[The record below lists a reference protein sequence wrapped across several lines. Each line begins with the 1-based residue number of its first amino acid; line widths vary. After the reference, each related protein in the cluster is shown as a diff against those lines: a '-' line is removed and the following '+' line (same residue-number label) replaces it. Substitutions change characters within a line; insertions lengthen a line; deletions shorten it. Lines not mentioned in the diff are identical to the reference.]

1 MLKIKLIGLVL
12 LWSLC
17 AQLQAGNKDSTAA
30 KGWGLPAVGAGLGVL
45 SYHGNV
51 GNASQ
56 THVGSFTDIRPG
68 FHFNVRE
75 RLGPYVELSL
85 NGLFGRLSGNDYRS
99 DHLNFET
106 KLSQFGL
113 EAIFPFDNG
122 IILKKNWG
130 VVPYVS
136 IGLAYM
142 SYQPFT
148 DSLSK
153 DGSPYFYW
161 SDGSIRDRP
170 EGFPGSKKLSRDYVY
185 ETALSPAHSTLLIPL
200 GFGFTIKFTDH
211 IGSRIGMNYNYT
223 FSKNIDAA
231 PAATKNDSY
240 VYTYVEVH
248 YQFGKGKN
256 TEAEYDN
263 VDWTSI
269 DNADSDGD
277 GVIDLQDACPG
288 TPAGVKVDAKGCPLD
303 TDGDGVPDYLDKE
316 ANTKPGSKVDA
327 NGVKLDYK
335 KIAATQKQY
344 ASWDSLSLARS
355 RAFNEKPSLEK
366 LKEFERLWGTGP
378 EKTAKGSSTT
388 IPAEFQSLDKNGDG
402 RISVKEL
409 NNAIDSFFS
418 GENTLTVDQINK
430 LIDFF
435 FEQ

>member
-1 MLKIKLIGLVL
+1 MLKLKLVVL
-12 LWSLC
+12 ILFVSVWM
-17 AQLQAGNKDSTAA
+17 QAGNTDSSAS
-30 KGWGLPAVGAGLGVL
+30 KGWSFPAIGAGMGVL
-45 SYHGNV
+45 SYHGTV

-56 THVGSFTDIRPG
+56 THVGGFTDIRPG
-68 FHFNVRE
+68 FHFEVRE
-75 RLGPYVELSL
+75 RLGPLVELSL
-85 NGLFGRLSGNDYRS
+85 NGLFGRLSGNDYRT
-99 DHLNFET
+99 DHRNFET

-122 IILKKNWG
+122 IILKKSWG
-130 VVPYVS
+130 IVPYVS
-136 IGLAYM
+136 IGLGLI
-142 SYQPFT
+142 SYRPFT
-148 DSLSK
+148 DSLNK
-153 DGSPYFYW
+153 YGNPYYYW
-161 SDGSIRDRP
+161 SDGSIRDKP
-170 EGFPGSKKLSRDYVY
+170 EGFAGSKKLSRDYTY
-185 ETALSPAHSTLLIPL
+185 ETALAPAGSALLIPL
-200 GFGFTIKFTDH
+200 GFGFTIKFTEH
-211 IGSRIGMNYNYT
+211 IGSRIGMNYNYA
-223 FSKNIDAA
+223 FSKNIDGA
-231 PAATKNDSY
+231 PAASKNDSY
-240 VYTYVEVH
+240 VYTYVGIH

-256 TEAEYDN
+256 TEAEYDQ

-288 TPAGVKVDAKGCPLD
+288 TPAGAKVDVKGCPLD

-316 ANTKPGSKVDA
+316 PNTKAGSKVDA

-335 KIAATQKQY
+335 KIAAAQKQY

-366 LKEFERLWGTGP
+366 LKEFERLWGSGP
-378 EKTAKGSSTT
+378 AKTTKSSSAAV
-388 IPAEFQSLDKNGDG
+388 PAEFQSLDTDGNG